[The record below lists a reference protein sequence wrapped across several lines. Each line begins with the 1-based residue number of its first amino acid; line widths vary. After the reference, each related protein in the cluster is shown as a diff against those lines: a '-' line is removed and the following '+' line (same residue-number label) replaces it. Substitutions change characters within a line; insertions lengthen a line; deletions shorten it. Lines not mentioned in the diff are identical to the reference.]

1 MSVVQRLAR
10 AVDTVLDRAVLQTE
24 DPTALGLVRILV
36 VSVMTASMLT
46 HVGAVSDYF
55 SDHALLGGE
64 AAREAFHSRQ
74 SLFFYVTSPWGVR
87 AVFALGVLAHLMW
100 LVGLFTRV
108 SAVVAWAVWASMV
121 GRHPLLYALPDQLH
135 GALCLLLALMPT
147 GNGLSLD
154 ARRRGPRPVP
164 IYCRRIVQLQLAV
177 VYTATGLL
185 KTGPTWT
192 EDGTALY
199 YALVNPYNR
208 HFMIAQWLAALQPWV
223 LRPATW
229 LVLAW
234 EVGFGGFVLVHWLRE
249 MLGRPRRI
257 PDLRWVFLGFGVM
270 MHVGIQSF
278 LYVAWFTPLTIA
290 AYSSFLR
297 PEEVQGIAKR
307 LRRLRRPRNV
317 EEPAP
322 KDDAGSDREA
332 DSDSDSGAAGSDELD
347 LVDEPSGA
355 LRAAVA
361 AEDESDL

>member
-1 MSVVQRLAR
+1 MSVLAR
-10 AVDTVLDRAVLQTE
+10 IARGVTTVVDRALLQTE

-46 HVGAVSDYF
+46 HVGSVSDYF

-64 AAREAFHSRQ
+64 VAREAFHSRQ

-100 LVGLFTRV
+100 LVGLLTRV

-164 IYCRRIVQLQLAV
+164 IWCRRIVQLQIAV
-177 VYTATGLL
+177 VYTATGML

-270 MHVGIQSF
+270 MHVGIQTF

-297 PEEVQGIAKR
+297 PEEVRGLADR
-307 LRRLRRPRNV
+307 LRRRGRRQDA
-317 EEPAP
+317 PAP
-322 KDDAGSDREA
+322 APTDVAGSGSDR
-332 DSDSDSGAAGSDELD
+332 DS
-347 LVDEPSGA
+347 
-355 LRAAVA
+355 
-361 AEDESDL
+361 